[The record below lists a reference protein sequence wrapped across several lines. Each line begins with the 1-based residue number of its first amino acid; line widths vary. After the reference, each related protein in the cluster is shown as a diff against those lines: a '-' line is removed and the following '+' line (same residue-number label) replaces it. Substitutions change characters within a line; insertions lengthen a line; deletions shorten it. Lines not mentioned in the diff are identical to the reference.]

1 MSDGGAAVTAE
12 RCGHVA
18 ILGAP
23 NAGKSTLVNTLVGAK
38 VSIVTHKV
46 QTTRGRVT
54 GVCNVGRTQIVL
66 VDTPGI
72 FQPRKR
78 LERALVKTAWSG
90 AVDADATLLVID
102 ARRGLD
108 DAATSILSRLTR
120 HRHVLCAINKIDL
133 VQRDALL
140 PLAGRIGGHDVVEE
154 IFYISALNGDGVDD
168 VVSALAERLPIQPW
182 LFPADHLSDQPLAR
196 LAAEI
201 TREKLF
207 VRVHQELPYELSVE
221 TELWTDIPE
230 EEAVRIDQ
238 VIYVARRGHK
248 PIVLGRNGHTIRE
261 VGKAARRELET
272 LLECRVHLFLHVKV
286 RTGWLDDP
294 ARYREIGLE
303 FPG

>member
-1 MSDGGAAVTAE
+1 MTAQ

-18 ILGAP
+18 VLGAP

-46 QTTRGRVT
+46 QTTRGRVM
-54 GVCNVGRTQIVL
+54 GICHVGATQIVL

-72 FQPRKR
+72 FRPRKR
-78 LERALVKTAWSG
+78 LERALVKAAWNG
-90 AVDADATLLVID
+90 AVDADATLLVVD

-108 DAATSILSRLTR
+108 DAASSILSRQTR
-120 HRHVLCAINKIDL
+120 HRCVLCVINKIDL
-133 VQRDALL
+133 VSREALL
-140 PLAGRIGGHDVVEE
+140 PLARRIGGYGMVEE
-154 IFYISALNGDGVDD
+154 IFYISALSGDGVDD
-168 VVSALAERLPIQPW
+168 VAHALAERLPVQPW
-182 LFPADHLSDQPLAR
+182 LFPADHLSDQSLAR
-196 LAAEI
+196 LAAEM

-230 EEAVRIDQ
+230 EGAVRVDQ

-248 PIVLGRNGHTIRE
+248 PIVLGKNGRTIRE
-261 VGKAARRELET
+261 VGKAARQELEM
-272 LLECRVHLFLHVKV
+272 LLACRVHLFLHVKV

>member
-1 MSDGGAAVTAE
+1 VTAE

>member
-1 MSDGGAAVTAE
+1 MTAE

-54 GVCNVGRTQIVL
+54 GICNVGRTQIVL

-78 LERALVKTAWSG
+78 LERALVRTAWTG
-90 AVDADATLLVID
+90 AADADATLLVID

-108 DAATSILSRLTR
+108 EAATAILSRLTR
-120 HRHVLCAINKIDL
+120 RRHVLCAINKIDL
-133 VQRDALL
+133 VSRDALL
-140 PLAGRIGGHDVVEE
+140 PLAGRIGGHEAVEE

-168 VVSALAERLPIQPW
+168 VVTALAERLPLQPW

-221 TELWTDIPE
+221 TELWTDLPE

-248 PIVLGRNGHTIRE
+248 PIILGRNGRTIRE

-272 LLECRVHLFLHVKV
+272 LLERKVHLFLHVKV

>member
-1 MSDGGAAVTAE
+1 MTAQ

-46 QTTRGRVT
+46 QTTRGRVS
-54 GVCNVGRTQIVL
+54 GICNVGITQIVL

-78 LERALVKTAWSG
+78 LERALVKTAWNG

-108 DAATSILSRLTR
+108 NSATSILSRLNR

-133 VQRDALL
+133 VSRDALL
-140 PLAGRIGGHDVVEE
+140 PLAGRIGEHEVVEE
-154 IFYISALNGDGVDD
+154 IFYISALHGDGVDD
-168 VVSALAERLPIQPW
+168 VVTALAEKLPSQPW

-221 TELWTDIPE
+221 TELWTDLQE
-230 EEAVRIDQ
+230 EGAVRIDQ

-248 PIVLGRNGHTIRE
+248 AIVLGRNGRTIRE

>member
-1 MSDGGAAVTAE
+1 MTAE

-54 GVCNVGRTQIVL
+54 GICNVGRTQIVL

-90 AVDADATLLVID
+90 AVDADVTLLMID

-108 DAATSILSRLTR
+108 SAATSILSRLTR

-133 VQRDALL
+133 VSRDALL
-140 PLAGRIGGHDVVEE
+140 PLAGCIGRHEVVEE

-168 VVSALAERLPIQPW
+168 IVTALAERLPVQPW

-230 EEAVRIDQ
+230 ENAVRIDQ

-248 PIVLGRNGHTIRE
+248 PIVLGRNGSTIRE

-272 LLECRVHLFLHVKV
+272 LLECKVHLFLHVKV

>member
-1 MSDGGAAVTAE
+1 MTAK

-46 QTTRGRVT
+46 QTTRGRVA
-54 GVCNVGRTQIVL
+54 GICNVGRAQIVL

-78 LERALVKTAWSG
+78 LERALVKTAWTG
-90 AVDADATLLVID
+90 AVDADAALLVID

-108 DAATSILSRLTR
+108 DAATSILARLTR

-133 VQRDALL
+133 VSRDALL
-140 PLAGRIGGHDVVEE
+140 PLAGQIGGHGAVEE

-168 VVSALAERLPIQPW
+168 VVTALAARLPRQPW

-248 PIVLGRNGHTIRE
+248 PIVLGRNGRTIRE

>member
-1 MSDGGAAVTAE
+1 MTGE
-12 RCGHVA
+12 RCGHAV

-54 GVCNVGRTQIVL
+54 GICNVGRTQIVL

-72 FQPRKR
+72 FQPGKR

-90 AVDADATLLVID
+90 AADADATLLVID
-102 ARRGLD
+102 AQRGLD
-108 DAATSILSRLTR
+108 AAATSILSRLTR
-120 HRHVLCAINKIDL
+120 HRRVLCAINKIDL
-133 VQRDALL
+133 VPRDALL
-140 PLAGRIGGHDVVEE
+140 PLAGRIARHEVVEE
-154 IFYISALNGDGVDD
+154 IFYVSALSGDGVND
-168 VVSALAERLPIQPW
+168 VVDALAERLPVQPW
-182 LFPADHLSDQPLAR
+182 LFPEGHSSDQPPAR

-230 EEAVRIDQ
+230 EDAVRIDQ
-238 VIYVARRGHK
+238 AIYVARRGHK
-248 PIVLGRNGHTIRE
+248 PIILGRNGRTVRE

-272 LLECRVHLFLHVKV
+272 LLDCRVHLFLHVKV

>member
-1 MSDGGAAVTAE
+1 MTAE

-78 LERALVKTAWSG
+78 LERALVKTAWNG

-140 PLAGRIGGHDVVEE
+140 PLAGRIGGHEVVEE

-248 PIVLGRNGHTIRE
+248 PIVLGRNGRTIRE

>member
-1 MSDGGAAVTAE
+1 MTAE

-54 GVCNVGRTQIVL
+54 GIRNVGRTQIVL

-78 LERALVKTAWSG
+78 LERALVRTAWTG
-90 AVDADATLLVID
+90 AADADATLLVID

-108 DAATSILSRLTR
+108 EAATAILSRLTR
-120 HRHVLCAINKIDL
+120 RRHVLCAINKIDL
-133 VQRDALL
+133 VSRDALL
-140 PLAGRIGGHDVVEE
+140 PLAGRIDGHEAVEE

-168 VVSALAERLPIQPW
+168 VVTALAERLPLQPW

-221 TELWTDIPE
+221 TELWTDLPE

-248 PIVLGRNGHTIRE
+248 PIVLGRNGRTIRE

-272 LLECRVHLFLHVKV
+272 LLERKVHLFLHVKV

>member
-1 MSDGGAAVTAE
+1 MTAE

-54 GVCNVGRTQIVL
+54 GICTAGRTQIVL

-72 FQPRKR
+72 FEPRKR
-78 LERALVKTAWSG
+78 LERALVQTAWNG
-90 AVDADATLLVID
+90 AVGADATLLVID

-108 DAATSILSRLTR
+108 EAASAILSRLAR
-120 HRHVLCAINKIDL
+120 HPNVLCAINKIDL
-133 VQRDALL
+133 VGRDALL
-140 PLAGRIGGHDVVEE
+140 PLAKGIGRHEVVEE
-154 IFYISALNGDGVDD
+154 IFYISALNGDGVGD
-168 VVSALAERLPIQPW
+168 VVAALGQRLPVRPW
-182 LFPADHLSDQPLAR
+182 LFQSDRLSDQPLPR

-221 TELWTDIPE
+221 TELWTDIPD

-248 PIVLGRNGHTIRE
+248 PIVLGRNGRTIRD

>member
-1 MSDGGAAVTAE
+1 MTAE

-46 QTTRGRVT
+46 QTTRGRVA
-54 GVCNVGRTQIVL
+54 GICNVGRTQIVL

-72 FQPRKR
+72 FRPTKR
-78 LERALVKTAWSG
+78 LERALVRTAWTG

-108 DAATSILSRLTR
+108 EAARSILSRLNR

-133 VQRDALL
+133 VPRESLL
-140 PLAGRIGGHDVVEE
+140 PLAGRIGGFGVAEE

-168 VVSALAERLPIQPW
+168 MTAALAGKLPLQPW
-182 LFPADHLSDQPLAR
+182 VFPADHLSDQPLAR

-207 VRVHQELPYELSVE
+207 LRVHQELPYELSVE

-230 EEAVRIDQ
+230 EGAVRIDQ

-248 PIVLGRNGHTIRE
+248 PIILGRNGRTIRE

-272 LLECRVHLFLHVKV
+272 LLECTVHLFLHVKV

>member
-1 MSDGGAAVTAE
+1 MTAE

-54 GVCNVGRTQIVL
+54 GICNVGRTQIVL

-78 LERALVKTAWSG
+78 LERALVKTAWNG

-133 VQRDALL
+133 VSHDALL
-140 PLAGRIGGHDVVEE
+140 PLAGRIGGYEVVEE

-168 VVSALAERLPIQPW
+168 VVTALAERLPLQPW

-248 PIVLGRNGHTIRE
+248 PIVLGKNGRTIRE

>member
-1 MSDGGAAVTAE
+1 MTAK

-54 GVCNVGRTQIVL
+54 GICNAGSTQIVL

-78 LERALVKTAWSG
+78 LERALVKTAWNG

-108 DAATSILSRLTR
+108 DAAASILSRLTR
-120 HRHVLCAINKIDL
+120 RRHVLCAINKIDL
-133 VQRDALL
+133 VPRDSLL
-140 PLAGRIGGHDVVEE
+140 PLAGRIGAREAVEE
-154 IFYISALNGDGVDD
+154 IFYISALNGDGVGD
-168 VVSALAERLPIQPW
+168 VVTALAERLPVQPW

-230 EEAVRIDQ
+230 EDAVRIDQ

-248 PIVLGRNGHTIRE
+248 PIVLGRNGRTIRE
-261 VGKAARRELET
+261 VGKAARRELEA
-272 LLECRVHLFLHVKV
+272 LLERKVHLFLHVKV

>member
-1 MSDGGAAVTAE
+1 MTAE

>member
-1 MSDGGAAVTAE
+1 MTAE

-46 QTTRGRVT
+46 QTTRGRVS
-54 GVCNVGRTQIVL
+54 GICNVGRTQIVL

-78 LERALVKTAWSG
+78 LERALVKTAWNG
-90 AVDADATLLVID
+90 ASDADVTLLVID

-133 VQRDALL
+133 VPRDALL
-140 PLAGRIGGHDVVEE
+140 PLAERIGDHEVVEE

-168 VVSALAERLPIQPW
+168 VVTALAKRLPLQPW

-221 TELWTDIPE
+221 TELWTDLPE

-248 PIVLGRNGHTIRE
+248 AIVLGRNGRTIRE

>member
-1 MSDGGAAVTAE
+1 MTVQ

-23 NAGKSTLVNTLVGAK
+23 NTGKSTLVNTLVGTK

-46 QTTRGRVT
+46 QTTRGRVM
-54 GVCNVGRTQIVL
+54 GICHVGATQIVL

-72 FQPRKR
+72 FRPRKR

-90 AVDADATLLVID
+90 ATDADATLLMID

-108 DAATSILSRLTR
+108 DTASSILARPTRRRRL
-120 HRHVLCAINKIDL
+120 LCAINKIDL
-133 VQRDALL
+133 VSRDTLL
-140 PLAGRIGGHDVVEE
+140 PLTERIGRCGTLEE
-154 IFYISALNGDGVDD
+154 IFYISAISGDGVDD
-168 VVSALAERLPIQPW
+168 LAKALAERLPVRPW
-182 LFPADHLSDQPLAR
+182 LFPADCLSDQSLAR
-196 LAAEI
+196 LCAEI

-221 TELWTDIPE
+221 TELWTDLADE
-230 EEAVRIDQ
+230 GAVRIDQ

-248 PIVLGRNGHTIRE
+248 PIVLGKGGRTIRE
-261 VGKAARRELET
+261 VGKAARQELEM

>member
-1 MSDGGAAVTAE
+1 MTAE

-78 LERALVKTAWSG
+78 LERALVKTAWNG

-248 PIVLGRNGHTIRE
+248 PIVLGRNGRTIRE